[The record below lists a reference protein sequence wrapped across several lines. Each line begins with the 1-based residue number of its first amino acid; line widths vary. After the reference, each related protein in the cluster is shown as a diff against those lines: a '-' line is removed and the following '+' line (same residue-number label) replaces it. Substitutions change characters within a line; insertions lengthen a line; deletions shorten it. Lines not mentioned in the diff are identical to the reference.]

1 MSQSCRGFSFTDT
14 ALRCPAFIS
23 VHYHKILPYLDE
35 TADTSIFLLYLPI
48 SAEGPLCTSQDF
60 YLVIYFTGRT
70 KNKEMPGLL
79 LRRSYLLHLRILTAS
94 LSKTRTLSSLTLRAS
109 SGICI
114 SPRTTVNRLVCEQG

>member
-48 SAEGPLCTSQDF
+48 SAEGPLCTSQEF

-70 KNKEMPGLL
+70 KNKEMLFTPPTYFDCKPFKNTHTEQSNLEGLL
-79 LRRSYLLHLRILTAS
+79 WNMH
-94 LSKTRTLSSLTLRAS
+94 LSSHH
-109 SGICI
+109 G
-114 SPRTTVNRLVCEQG
+114 EQVGM